1 MQKEEIIMMD
11 YEEDLNTTQFDD
23 YEDDADDATEM

>member
-1 MQKEEIIMMD
+1 MMD
-11 YEEDLNTTQFDD
+11 YEEDLTASQFEDYD